1 LKEDLE
7 NPDFEEDYQNEPI
20 TVPEPIYGEDP
31 IRHQTELDAKII
43 STGYN
48 DLVLHLKKPIYK
60 KIQVAVLHTNHKGE
74 LRLLNGKPVFKKM
87 KTVNVFDHYE
97 EKDVDFPIKNF
108 YSDSLT
114 SSIIDKDE
122 ANAIRG
128 LDDLIWVLAMK
139 TVVDPD
145 SDFTKFMWRL
155 FGVKASLVDTAKAI
169 GGGALEYSKTTITK
183 GEQRS
188 YDFRADKGFEDY
200 QNRLKKKGGGLLG
213 LGFLGL

>member
-1 LKEDLE
+1 
-7 NPDFEEDYQNEPI
+7 
-20 TVPEPIYGEDP
+20 
-31 IRHQTELDAKII
+31 
-43 STGYN
+43 
-48 DLVLHLKKPIYK
+48 
-60 KIQVAVLHTNHKGE
+60 
-74 LRLLNGKPVFKKM
+74 
-87 KTVNVFDHYE
+87 
-97 EKDVDFPIKNF
+97 
-108 YSDSLT
+108 
-114 SSIIDKDE
+114 
-122 ANAIRG
+122 
-128 LDDLIWVLAMK
+128 LIWVLAMK